1 MNQRQQQTLLA
12 VDSLKV
18 GLQLMM
24 ISGLKSAP
32 DLSTGLIVHLLIRV
46 LSVLA
51 VVPHAFTL
59 PARGP
64 STET

>member
-1 MNQRQQQTLLA
+1 MNLRLQQTLLA
-12 VDSLKV
+12 VDSLVV
-18 GLQLMM
+18 GQQLTM
-24 ISGLKSAP
+24 ISGLESAP
-32 DLSTGLIVHLLIRV
+32 DLSIGLTVHLLIGV
-46 LSVLA
+46 PSELA